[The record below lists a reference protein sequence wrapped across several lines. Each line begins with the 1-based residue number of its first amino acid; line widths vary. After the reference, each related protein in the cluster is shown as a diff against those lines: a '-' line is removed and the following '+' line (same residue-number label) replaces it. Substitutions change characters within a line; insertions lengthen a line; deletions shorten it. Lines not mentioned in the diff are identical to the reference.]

1 MLDSTAFFN
10 PTPQAEREQS
20 IIQSNPACQTIK
32 EIRETMRA
40 FQITLLTALFSIAS
54 TAFTAEFESE
64 SQKYSYAMGMRYAQ
78 MLRGQV
84 SEDVDIPVFTQA
96 FSDILSGR
104 ESKLNPQEMQ
114 EAISAYIKQQQAELA
129 EQAKENSASG
139 KKFRDANGKKEG
151 VVTLDNG
158 LQYKILT
165 AGEGESPTAE
175 QKVEVHYRGRL
186 INGKEFDSSY
196 KRGKPAQF
204 SLNGVVPG
212 FREAITRM
220 MPGAKWEVV
229 IPPELGYGKKGA
241 GGAIGPNETLIFE
254 IEYLKTVN

>member
-1 MLDSTAFFN
+1 
-10 PTPQAEREQS
+10 
-20 IIQSNPACQTIK
+20 
-32 EIRETMRA
+32 MRA
-40 FQITLLTALFSIAS
+40 FQISLLSVILSITPAAFS
-54 TAFTAEFESE
+54 AELETD
-64 SQKYSYAMGMRYAQ
+64 SQKYSYAMGMRYGQ

-84 SEDVDIPVFTQA
+84 SGDIDIPLFTQA
-96 FSDILSGR
+96 LSDVLNGR

-114 EAISAYIKQQQAELA
+114 EAISAYIKQQQVKLEA
-129 EQAKENSASG
+129 QAKENLASG
-139 KKFRDANGKKEG
+139 EKFRDANGQKEG

-158 LQYKILT
+158 LQYKVIT

-186 INGKEFDSSY
+186 INGNEFDSSY
-196 KRGKPAQF
+196 KRGKTAQF

-220 MPGAKWEVV
+220 KPGAKWEVV

-241 GGAIGPNETLIFE
+241 RGAIGPNETLIFE
-254 IEYLKTVN
+254 IEYIKAVNTNPAAK